1 MAEQLPFESRRSPVM
16 AVGGMVAASQPLAAQ
31 IGAQI
36 LARGGS
42 AADAA
47 VATAAALNVTEPTST
62 GIGGDCFAL
71 YYEASSREIT
81 SLNGSGRAPAGLTL
95 ELLQQRGLRQAL
107 PPFHALT
114 VTVPGACAAWCD
126 LVERHGRLPLA
137 EVLGPAAELAER
149 GFPVSPITAHFW
161 ALGAKRQLSTA
172 LGGQELTIG
181 GRAPGSGEVFRNPG
195 LARTLRA
202 VAAGGASAYYRG
214 EIGRAIAQAV
224 RDSGGV
230 LAEADLAAHRSS
242 WELPVSTTYRGTQV
256 WECGPNS
263 QGLAALLALNILEGF
278 ELAGLEPLG
287 VQRLHLILE
296 ALRLAFADAR
306 WFVADPLSNPA
317 PIGEL
322 LSKEYAAARRALIDP
337 RRANPGFARGAIP
350 AHPDTVYLSVVDG
363 QGNACSLINSNYM
376 GFGTGI
382 VPAGWGFSLQNRGLG
397 FSLDPEHPNALVPG
411 KRPYHTII
419 PALATRQ
426 DDSLLACFG
435 VMGGF
440 MQPQGHVQ
448 VLLGLL
454 EDGLDPQAAL
464 DRPRV
469 CLLAGSAESEVGL
482 EEGISPETASALQSK
497 GHRVSIL
504 GGYDRAVF
512 GRGQIILREPA
523 SAVLVGGS
531 DPRADG
537 CAVAVP

>member
-1 MAEQLPFESRRSPVM
+1 MEELRVPSPGWTSSRPSPDPRPRRSCRPNNRQAGLSHQRAAATRTSPLGWSTTATVFDPDTPTSLGRRRGSRAGPTPSSDSNAESLACLRIPATLRASAPGHGGGQDVAEQLPFESRRSPVM

-47 VATAAALNVTEPTST
+47 V
-62 GIGGDCFAL
+62 
-71 YYEASSREIT
+71 
-81 SLNGSGRAPAGLTL
+81 APAGLTL

-137 EVLGPAAELAER
+137 EVLGPSAELAER

-287 VQRLHLILE
+287 GQRLHLILE

-397 FSLDPEHPNALVPG
+397 FSLDPEHPNALVP
-411 KRPYHTII
+411 
-419 PALATRQ
+419 
-426 DDSLLACFG
+426 S
-435 VMGGF
+435 
-440 MQPQGHVQ
+440 
-448 VLLGLL
+448 
-454 EDGLDPQAAL
+454 
-464 DRPRV
+464 
-469 CLLAGSAESEVGL
+469 
-482 EEGISPETASALQSK
+482 
-497 GHRVSIL
+497 
-504 GGYDRAVF
+504 
-512 GRGQIILREPA
+512 
-523 SAVLVGGS
+523 
-531 DPRADG
+531 
-537 CAVAVP
+537 

>member
-16 AVGGMVAASQPLAAQ
+16 AVGGMVATSQPLAAQ
-31 IGAQI
+31 IGAQV

-62 GIGGDCFAL
+62 GIGGDCFTL

-126 LVERHGRLPLA
+126 LMERHGRLPLA

-172 LGGQELTIG
+172 LGGQALTLD
-181 GRAPGSGEVFRNPG
+181 GRAPRSGEVFRNPG
-195 LARTLRA
+195 LARTLQA

-306 WFVADPLSNPA
+306 WFVADPLPNPA
-317 PIGEL
+317 PIG
-322 LSKEYAAARRALIDP
+322 
-337 RRANPGFARGAIP
+337 
-350 AHPDTVYLSVVDG
+350 
-363 QGNACSLINSNYM
+363 
-376 GFGTGI
+376 
-382 VPAGWGFSLQNRGLG
+382 
-397 FSLDPEHPNALVPG
+397 
-411 KRPYHTII
+411 
-419 PALATRQ
+419 
-426 DDSLLACFG
+426 
-435 VMGGF
+435 
-440 MQPQGHVQ
+440 
-448 VLLGLL
+448 
-454 EDGLDPQAAL
+454 
-464 DRPRV
+464 
-469 CLLAGSAESEVGL
+469 
-482 EEGISPETASALQSK
+482 
-497 GHRVSIL
+497 
-504 GGYDRAVF
+504 
-512 GRGQIILREPA
+512 
-523 SAVLVGGS
+523 
-531 DPRADG
+531 
-537 CAVAVP
+537 